1 VTCETFLQWYSGK
14 LRGKEKKSLYF
25 LSELAFG
32 GGPKEALLFKILKI
46 ERALVFLWLVDL
58 CLLRYLLATSSTAMT
73 MTGRFTLSYV
83 FQNGA
88 FHGPP
93 DFFLLSICF
102 FGFIFVHILPLV
114 FLHPN
119 SVSAHTSYKNFFI
132 PIQLADFSPV
142 EDDLIIC
149 VLRFCSLCQYGKT
162 K

>member
-58 CLLRYLLATSSTAMT
+58 YLLCYLFGNKLSGYDHDRSFHLIL
-73 MTGRFTLSYV
+73 RFSKW
-83 FQNGA
+83 A

-119 SVSAHTSYKNFFI
+119 SVSAPTSYKNVFI
-132 PIQLADFSPV
+132 PIQLADFFPS
-142 EDDLIIC
+142 
-149 VLRFCSLCQYGKT
+149 RR
-162 K
+162 